1 VTRSARRF
9 AGVVGAVA
17 VASLLAP
24 AGGVPGGLL
33 VAQQATSTADA
44 PDPLTLD
51 EALARAQRSNPG
63 YRQSLNSLELGAL
76 SHRDAWFAALPQ
88 PQFRVLS
95 TSMNWRRQT
104 VAEDFFGNPLPNPE
118 VTTVRTS
125 SSSQA
130 AGFGFQLNLQNIMN
144 LRAQDDEAALQELS
158 VLTQLRTLEAEVTRA
173 FLDVQERMTGLQ
185 LEEDLLANAYR
196 NREIA
201 RELYRLGRRDLF
213 DVRQAELDVADQ
225 ENQFEQVRSTFE
237 TSLLG
242 LAHAIGDPELGEF
255 EIEPVP
261 LTGFDPGALDL
272 EALVAYA
279 RTQSPRVEQSEGDL
293 RARER
298 SVNQVRA
305 QWLPTL
311 GFSFN
316 RSRQGFVRGGDAFF
330 DLSPDADWDRT
341 MSLNITFPDLGQ
353 YFRRGIQQSQAEI
366 QVRNQSE
373 ALRQVRNEA
382 EQEVRTLVTDLHHQV
397 ASLRIQTS
405 RAELAAEQLDHARE
419 AYRIG
424 TRSYLELQSAASQ
437 AAQAGRQELAAR
449 YNLERALISLQRAVG
464 LDLESILQVSA
475 GG

>member
-1 VTRSARRF
+1 VTRWARRV
-9 AGVVGAVA
+9 AGVAGALVA
-17 VASLLAP
+17 ASLLAP
-24 AGGVPGGLL
+24 AGGAPGGLL
-33 VAQQATSTADA
+33 GAQQVTAA
-44 PDPLTLD
+44 AGVEQPLTLD
-51 EALARAQRSNPG
+51 EALARAQRNNPG
-63 YRQSLNSLELGAL
+63 YRQSLNSLEISAL

-88 PQFRVLS
+88 PQLRFLS
-95 TSMNWRRQT
+95 TNMNWRRQT
-104 VAEDFFGNPLPNPE
+104 VAEDFFGAPLPNPE

-125 SSSQA
+125 SSSQS

-158 VLTQLRTLEAEVTRA
+158 VLTQLHALEAEVTRA

-196 NREIA
+196 NREVA
-201 RELYRLGRRDLF
+201 RELWRVGRRDLF

-225 ENQFEQVRSTFE
+225 ENQFEQVRSALE

-242 LAHAIGDPELGEF
+242 LAHAIGDPELRDF

-261 LTGFDPGALDL
+261 LTEFDPAALDL
-272 EALVAYA
+272 EAIVTHA
-279 RTQSPRVEQSEGDL
+279 RTRSPRVEQSEGDL

-311 GFSFN
+311 SFN
-316 RSRQGFVRGGDAFF
+316 FSTSRQGFVRGGDAFF
-330 DLSPDADWDRT
+330 DLNPESDWDRT
-341 MSLNITFPDLGQ
+341 MSLGVNFPDLGQ

-405 RAELAAEQLDHARE
+405 RAELAAEQLEHARE

-464 LDLESILQVSA
+464 LDLESMLQVSA